1 MDAISDLGSHCWER
15 LPPNKGVGG
24 ATESAKAYEAFR
36 HYRDL
41 PAAIRSIRRTAQDLN
56 KTKSLRRLETW
67 SPTFYW
73 SLRAAEWDKRRA
85 TLADQERERLQR
97 AHVELWANRAQ
108 ETVEQ
113 LYQEGNQWVAKGKE
127 YRGIAALDSKVNHDG
142 KEVTVRT
149 SRAPLIGAK
158 LTDTGMKLK
167 LQALCLAGSL
177 QQTDQ
182 RAEVGEVDALL
193 PGKQEET
200 PDQ

>member
-15 LPPNKGVGG
+15 LPPKKGVGG

-41 PAAIRSIRRTAQDLN
+41 PATIRSIRRTAQDLN
-56 KTKSLRRLETW
+56 KMKSLRRLETW

-97 AHVELWANRAQ
+97 AHVELWAARAQ
-108 ETVEQ
+108 DTVEQ
-113 LYQEGNQWVAKGKE
+113 LYQEGNQWVAKGQE
-127 YRGIAALDSKVNHDG
+127 YRQIPALDTKVVDKDG

-149 SRAPLIGAK
+149 SRAPLMGIK
-158 LTDTGMKLK
+158 LTDTGLKLK
-167 LQALCLAGSL
+167 VQALYLAGSL
-177 QQTDQ
+177 Q
-182 RAEVGEVDALL
+182 
-193 PGKQEET
+193 
-200 PDQ
+200 